1 MVRVK
6 KGVNALKRRRSVLKQ
21 AKGFR
26 WGRKNKERLAREA
39 LLHAGK
45 HAFSGRKLKKRDY
58 RKLWQVKIGAA
69 TKINGIPYN
78 QFISCLSKK
87 NIELDRK
94 VLAELA
100 EKHPT
105 IFVKI
110 LEESKK

>member
-58 RKLWQVKIGAA
+58 RKVWQVRIGAA
-69 TKINGIPYN
+69 TKENGISYSR
-78 QFISCLSKK
+78 FIENLHKK

-100 EKHPT
+100 EKHPG
-105 IFVKI
+105 IFTKI
-110 LEESKK
+110 LESVK

>member
-6 KGVNALKRRRSVLKQ
+6 KGVNALKRRRSILKQ

-45 HAFSGRKLKKRDY
+45 AAFSGRKLKKRDY

-69 TKINGIPYN
+69 TKTKGIPYN
-78 QFISCLSKK
+78 QFMSGLIKK

-100 EKHPT
+100 EKHPEV
-105 IFVKI
+105 FSKI
-110 LEESKK
+110 LESVK

>member
-58 RKLWQVKIGAA
+58 RKMWQVKIGAA
-69 TKINGIPYN
+69 TKASNVPYN
-78 QFISCLSKK
+78 QFMSSLNKK

-100 EKHPT
+100 EKHPEV
-105 IFVKI
+105 FSKI
-110 LEESKK
+110 LESVR

>member
-69 TKINGIPYN
+69 SKASGVSYGR
-78 QFISCLSKK
+78 FIEGLRKK

-100 EKHPT
+100 EKYPEV
-105 IFVKI
+105 FSKVLESVK
-110 LEESKK
+110 